1 MRLQRPSRET
11 VGAPEVVNACS
22 CFNCQK
28 RSGSAF
34 TYTAFFPNDAIKIE
48 GETRSYREMRA
59 AGRWH
64 EVGFCVTCGVAVVS
78 RLEVFP
84 HLTGVAGGCFSDPS

>member
-1 MRLQRPSRET
+1 VLVLQLPKALR
-11 VGAPEVVNACS
+11 
-22 CFNCQK
+22 
-28 RSGSAF
+28 SAF

-64 EVGFCVTCGVAVVS
+64 EVV
-78 RLEVFP
+78 R
-84 HLTGVAGGCFSDPS
+84 AGAQFLQPAHDDP